1 MLRKDPVR
9 IAYEKRTYHDKVRL
23 YDHKQ
28 GCYLHMT
35 GEITTTNVEWSW
47 LGTRIQAQTLRERAL
62 TRGEEFPYKI
72 VSR

>member
-28 GCYLHMT
+28 GCYLHMG
-35 GEITTTNVEWSW
+35 GEITTTN
-47 LGTRIQAQTLRERAL
+47 RAL